1 MNMKKWLPMG
11 IVAGVIFIMFFTII
25 ATYNSLITK
34 QEAVKTAWSQVENQY
49 QRRFD
54 LIPNLVET
62 VKGFAKQER
71 EILTEVARLRSQWGK
86 ARSAGDIAQAQESAR
101 GLDGALSRLLLV
113 VERYPDL
120 KSNQNFL
127 RLQDQ
132 LEGTENRISVER
144 RRYNLAVQTYNVAT
158 RRFPT
163 SIMAS
168 TFGFDRMV
176 FFEAEGAAKKA
187 PKVSL

>member
-1 MNMKKWLPMG
+1 M
-11 IVAGVIFIMFFTII
+11 
-25 ATYNSLITK
+25 
-34 QEAVKTAWSQVENQY
+34 ENQY
-49 QRRFD
+49 QGRFD
-54 LIPNLVET
+54 LIPNIVET

-71 EILTEVARLRSQWGK
+71 EILTEVTSLRSQWGK
-86 ARSAGDIAQAQESAR
+86 ARSSGDILQAQESAR

-132 LEGTENRISVER
+132 LEGIENRISSER
-144 RRYNLAVQTYNVAT
+144 RRYNLAAQTYNVAT

-163 SIMAS
+163 GIMAS

-176 FFEAEGAAKKA
+176 FF
-187 PKVSL
+187 